1 MDEKVKPIE
10 FVIRKK
16 TTEASLK
23 SADYYEITFYC
34 SNGDKLT
41 CDIAIAN
48 LLHYHNLDIK
58 IDKHYSITDIYG
70 YVVSDDRKNF

>member
-1 MDEKVKPIE
+1 MKEFRDERNKIKNE
-10 FVIRKK
+10 
-16 TTEASLK
+16 L
-23 SADYYEITFYC
+23 
-34 SNGDKLT
+34 
-41 CDIAIAN
+41 

>member
-1 MDEKVKPIE
+1 MENNKPIE

-16 TTEASLK
+16 PRSESLK
-23 SADYYEITFYC
+23 SADYYDITFYC
-34 SNGDKLT
+34 SNGEKFT

-58 IDKHYSITDIYG
+58 IDRHYSITDIYG
-70 YVVSDDRKNF
+70 YTVKDDRKDF